1 MPIEMD
7 NHFHAMQSSK
17 NSAMPCSGRNLNKKK
32 PGSNT
37 KPSILTLL
45 GI

>member
-1 MPIEMD
+1 MD

-17 NSAMPCSGRNLNKKK
+17 NSAMPGSGHNLNKVK

-37 KPSILTLL
+37 EPSILTLS